1 MLLDL
6 PFHIIDSII
15 SKLDS
20 NSLVSLS
27 STNSYFRLKINSKLY
42 EKILIID
49 PDTSSELKDST
60 FTLLPLQKL
69 PTLVSSLR
77 NHPENIHLIN
87 QIIINSQTNG
97 SENPYLPLYQII
109 STWKKSDSIVLE
121 NMDIN
126 NLRAFRSITQLE
138 LNPTIGEYTYEN
150 DEEMVENVN
159 TIDIPFHSTKV
170 INWTIFD
177 FDELTQL
184 PHDSNINELNVMM
197 DSLPSMEIKLPE
209 ISECLPNLSS
219 LYLNSPAATLSILNN
234 SRQSN
239 PLRLTKLSLTNSH
252 SIKNFG
258 FKSGINTKLSFKKLN
273 KVVDLSNLRELELKI
288 NCDFHNNCEDE
299 CMVTFFSD
307 WSRELKQCKLEKLA
321 ILNFKSNSTSCN
333 QNQFY
338 KLINNLP
345 HNVIKNLEELYIN
358 VDDFTNLP
366 RSSNNN
372 ECLDFSK
379 LKETLI
385 NSNIKRVVL
394 PDFFQ
399 SWFIH
404 IPNLRNASPNIARSD
419 YFNLLVNNCDCHECI
434 RSRKVFTKYADYD
447 SSHGYKH
454 KFTKLNLDEDDLSN
468 NSMETFPIDISQKS
482 NFKFLNYLVCL
493 LKKRLSYSHKNI
505 FTVNST
511 LKMDEKPMVISKDA
525 NINSL
530 GQLLIH
536 SSLFDCCKELVSNSS
551 VNSINFGGISF
562 EVSTANDIEYLRAPY
577 DSFERKLIT

>member
-109 STWKKSDSIVLE
+109 STWKKSDLIVLE

-219 LYLNSPAATLSILNN
+219 LYLNLPAATLSILNN

-321 ILNFKSNSTSCN
+321 ILNFKLNSTSCN

-366 RSSNNN
+366 RSLNNN

-399 SWFIH
+399 LWFIH

-536 SSLFDCCKELVSNSS
+536 LSLFDCCKELVSNSS